1 MVNRKSSIR
10 NWPSAACLLLAVVAL
25 VACDCG
31 RSGEMSS
38 LLDRADSLNRNY
50 VPMTDVIDSLLLEA
64 VEYYDRHGTPNQ
76 RMRAHYL
83 LGCSYR
89 DLDDAPQALHCYQD
103 ATDAAD
109 TLDSD
114 CDYGLEKLVTE
125 CSIGSHEQ
133 LMIY

>member
-1 MVNRKSSIR
+1 MLRPTV
-10 NWPSAACLLLAVVAL
+10 WMLLAVLLL
-25 VACDCG
+25 VACESG
-31 RSGEMSS
+31 RNREMSV
-38 LLDRADSLNRNY
+38 LIDRADSLNRSY
-50 VPMTDVIDSLLLEA
+50 VPMTDGIDSLLLEA

>member
-1 MVNRKSSIR
+1 
-10 NWPSAACLLLAVVAL
+10 
-25 VACDCG
+25 
-31 RSGEMSS
+31 MSS

-50 VPMTDVIDSLLLEA
+50 VPMTDGIDSLLLEA

>member
-50 VPMTDVIDSLLLEA
+50 VPMTDGIDSLLLEA

>member
-50 VPMTDVIDSLLLEA
+50 VPMTDGIDSLLLEA

-114 CDYGLEKLVTE
+114 CDYGLEKSVAE
-125 CSIGSHEQ
+125 CSTGSHEQ